1 MHAVSRWFRGAALSC
16 RRQILAEILA
26 AGARVIFLRGR
37 EGSPRHDVMLTT
49 DRLGGSALC
58 LLAVFVMWESRRLPL
73 GTWHNPGPGY
83 FPVLLALMLFVL
95 GALVGF
101 MGKHAAPVASVG
113 WSEARQALVILAV
126 GAFICFALERLGYRL
141 TMLTALL
148 FLVWLVERR
157 SLGVAV
163 TFAVALAGGSF
174 YLFDTLL
181 RVPLPRGPFGF

>member
-1 MHAVSRWFRGAALSC
+1 
-16 RRQILAEILA
+16 
-26 AGARVIFLRGR
+26 
-37 EGSPRHDVMLTT
+37 MLTT

-83 FPVLLALMLFVL
+83 FPVLLAAILLVL
-95 GALVGF
+95 AGLLCALGTP
-101 MGKHAAPVASVG
+101 ATPLARVG
-113 WSEARQALVILAV
+113 WSEASQALVILAV
-126 GAFICFALERLGYRL
+126 GAFICLALERLGYRL

-157 SLGVAV
+157 SFLTAA
-163 TFAVALAGGSF
+163 TFALALAFGSF

-181 RVPLPRGPFGF
+181 RVPLPRAPFGL